1 MIADLPISGDDLWT
15 ALWQT
20 LEMVAVSGLIGFVA
34 GLPLALLLVATA
46 PNGIWPLRTVNRVL
60 GLLVNGVRSVPF
72 IILLV
77 ALIPLTRL
85 ITGSSIGTAAAIVPL
100 AIGATPYFARIAEV
114 SLREVDPGLVEA
126 VRAMGGSR
134 FAVMREVLI
143 PEALPGL
150 IAGFVVTLVT
160 LIGSSAMAGAVGA
173 GGLGDLGIRFGY
185 DEFSTPVIVIVVA
198 ILIVLVCGVQFL
210 GDRLAARFDH
220 R

>member
-1 MIADLPISGDDLWT
+1 MFQNLPISGDDLWT
-15 ALWQT
+15 AFQQT
-20 LEMVAVSGLIGFVA
+20 IEMVAISGAIGFVI

-46 PNGIWPLRTVNRVL
+46 PGGIWPQKLINRVL
-60 GLLVNGVRSVPF
+60 GLFVNGVRSVPF

-85 ITGSSIGTAAAIVPL
+85 IVGSSIGTPAAIVPL

-114 SLREVDPGLVEA
+114 SLREVDGGLVEA

-134 FAVMREVLI
+134 LSVMWEVLI

-150 IAGFVVTLVT
+150 ISGFVVTLVT

-185 DEFSTPVIVIVVA
+185 DEFSTAVIVIVVA
-198 ILIVLVCGVQFL
+198 VLIVLVCGVQFL
-210 GDRLAARFDH
+210 GDKLAARFDH

>member
-1 MIADLPISGDDLWT
+1 MLNLPITGDDLWT
-15 ALWQT
+15 ALQQT
-20 LEMVAVSGLIGFVA
+20 AEMVVIAGLIGFLA

-46 PNGIWPLRTVNRVL
+46 PGGIRPQATVNRLL

-85 ITGSSIGTAAAIVPL
+85 IVGTSIGTGAAIVPL

-114 SLREVDPGLVEA
+114 SLREVDPGLIEA
-126 VRAMGGSR
+126 VRSMGGSR
-134 FAVMREVLI
+134 FRIMWEVLI
-143 PEALPGL
+143 PEALPSL
-150 IAGFVVTLVT
+150 ISGFVVTLVT

-198 ILIVLVCGVQFL
+198 ILIVLVCGVQAL

>member
-1 MIADLPISGDDLWT
+1 MLPISGDDLWT
-15 ALWQT
+15 AFQQT
-20 LEMVAVSGLIGFVA
+20 IEMVAVAGLIGFLA

-46 PNGIWPLRTVNRVL
+46 PNGIWPQPAINRFL

-77 ALIPLTRL
+77 ALIPVTRL
-85 ITGSSIGTAAAIVPL
+85 IAGTSIGTEAAIVPL
-100 AIGATPYFARIAEV
+100 SIGATPYFARIAEV
-114 SLREVDPGLVEA
+114 SLREVDPGHVEA

-134 FAVMREVLI
+134 LAIMWEVLI

-150 IAGFVVTLVT
+150 VSGFVVTLVT
-160 LIGSSAMAGAVGA
+160 LIGSSAMAGVVGA
-173 GGLGDLGIRFGY
+173 GGLGDLAIRYGY
-185 DEFSTPVIVIVVA
+185 DEFSTAVIVIVVA
-198 ILIVLVCGVQFL
+198 VLIVLVCAVQFF

>member
-20 LEMVAVSGLIGFVA
+20 LEMVGVSGLIGFVA

-46 PNGIWPLRTVNRVL
+46 PTGIWPRPAVNRLL

-134 FAVMREVLI
+134 LAVMWEVLI

>member
-1 MIADLPISGDDLWT
+1 MLNLPISGDDLWT
-15 ALWQT
+15 ALQQT
-20 LEMVAVSGLIGFVA
+20 AEMVVISGLIGFLA

-46 PNGIWPLRTVNRVL
+46 PGGIRPQAAVNRLL

-85 ITGSSIGTAAAIVPL
+85 IIGTSIGTGAAIVPL

-114 SLREVDPGLVEA
+114 SLREVDPGLIEA
-126 VRAMGGSR
+126 VRSMGGSR
-134 FAVMREVLI
+134 FRIMWEVLI
-143 PEALPGL
+143 PEALPSL
-150 IAGFVVTLVT
+150 ISGFVVTLVT

-198 ILIVLVCGVQFL
+198 ILIVLVCGVQAL